1 MSAYAEGMTSQADGH
16 GGRTQRA
23 ADGLLELVLDGT
35 FPPGSKLPSEAELAG
50 RFGVSRLTMREAIRS
65 LAATRVIAVS
75 HGKSSVITP
84 ADQWSPLDPRLLLAR
99 GSVSGDPL
107 LLPKRLIEARRMVE
121 ISAAEMAAERRTD
134 EHITQMASFV
144 ERMQEAHDESDVPRF
159 VEADLAFHAAIFEA
173 VDNVFVDA
181 LFDPLEQV
189 VRRLRTETSSVSD
202 IRVHAIAWH
211 TTILEKI
218 VAADPSGARESMR
231 AHLFQTED
239 DMDAYL
245 ASSDREDPR

>member
-1 MSAYAEGMTSQADGH
+1 MTNGAADGP

-35 FPPGSKLPSEAELAG
+35 FPPGSKLPSEAELAE

-65 LAATRVIAVS
+65 LAATRVISVS
-75 HGKSSVITP
+75 HGKSSVITS

-134 EHITQMASFV
+134 EQISLMAGFV
-144 ERMQEAHDESDVPRF
+144 DRMQAAHDEGDVPRF

-181 LFDPLEQV
+181 LFEPLEQV
-189 VRRLRTETSSVSD
+189 VRRLRAETSAVPD
-202 IRVHAIAWH
+202 IRLHAIAWH
-211 TTILEKI
+211 TAILEKVI
-218 VAADPSGARESMR
+218 AGDPAGARESMR
-231 AHLFQTED
+231 GHLFQTED

-245 ASSDREDPR
+245 ASSDHPDKHEAQSRP

>member
-1 MSAYAEGMTSQADGH
+1 MTSAADGH
-16 GGRTQRA
+16 PGRTQRA
-23 ADGLLELVLDGT
+23 ADWLLELVLDGT
-35 FPPGSKLPSEAELAG
+35 FPPGSKLPNEAELAG

-65 LAATRVIAVS
+65 LAATRVISVS

-134 EHITQMASFV
+134 EQIAQMAGFV
-144 ERMQEAHDESDVPRF
+144 ERMQEAHDEGDVPRF

-181 LFDPLEQV
+181 LFEPLEQV
-189 VRRLRTETSSVSD
+189 VRRLRTETSSVPD

-211 TTILEKI
+211 TAILEK
-218 VAADPSGARESMR
+218 VTEGDPAGARESMR
-231 AHLFQTED
+231 GHLFQTEN

-245 ASSDREDPR
+245 ASSDRAEASKA